1 MRDGPSFLISKNCLQ
16 SRFGKCMLAIF
27 ESPLFNVASCTRE
40 GGVGVV
46 YSSPPITGTWH
57 YKTVKMGTDR
67 GGVIDICYRRKEVWS
82 ENGNF
87 VFVKIF
93 TIWFSDSWKKVT
105 WYIFNLKFCAS
116 SFVICHGLNNESNNK
131 DIHNNWIMK
140 SKTEKKNL
148 YTKFLWQMLE
158 YGSSVFTQYRFHPH
172 IFRPNIS

>member
-1 MRDGPSFLISKNCLQ
+1 
-16 SRFGKCMLAIF
+16 MLAIF
-27 ESPLFNVASCTRE
+27 ESPLFNVVSCTSE
-40 GGVGVV
+40 GGGVGVV

>member
-27 ESPLFNVASCTRE
+27 ESPLFNVVSCTSE

-140 SKTEKKNL
+140 SKTEKKIYILNF
-148 YTKFLWQMLE
+148 YDRCWNMVPQFSPNTD
-158 YGSSVFTQYRFHPH
+158 FTHTFFAQ
-172 IFRPNIS
+172 I

>member
-1 MRDGPSFLISKNCLQ
+1 
-16 SRFGKCMLAIF
+16 MLAIF
-27 ESPLFNVASCTRE
+27 ESPLFNVVSCTSE
-40 GGVGVV
+40 GGGVGVV

-140 SKTEKKNL
+140 SKTEKKIYILNF
-148 YTKFLWQMLE
+148 YDRCWNMVPQFSPNTD
-158 YGSSVFTQYRFHPH
+158 FTHTFFAQ
-172 IFRPNIS
+172 I

>member
-27 ESPLFNVASCTRE
+27 ESPLFNLVSCTSE

-57 YKTVKMGTDR
+57 YKTIKMGTDR

-87 VFVKIF
+87 VFVKLF

-140 SKTEKKNL
+140 SKTEKK
-148 YTKFLWQMLE
+148 KFYILNFYDRCWNMVPQF
-158 YGSSVFTQYRFHPH
+158 SPNTDFTHTFFAQ
-172 IFRPNIS
+172 I